1 MLFQTQEVL
10 YQEVVNRKQENIVIS
25 ELNDLC
31 LIAYEVINFPVHE
44 YQKIY

>member
-10 YQEVVNRKQENIVIS
+10 YQELSTEKQENIVIS

-31 LIAYEVINFPVHE
+31 LIAYELINFPVHE